1 MFDNLSL
8 TDILILL
15 GIALVALPFITA
27 FLITILEW
35 MLYFLGAFAAV
46 IVYAIM
52 YILKKWRNFK

>member
-46 IVYAIM
+46 IVYGIM

>member
-27 FLITILEW
+27 FLITVLQW
-35 MLYFLGAFAAV
+35 LLYFLGAFTAV